1 MVIWVVNHHADPPE
15 GMATR
20 TYDLCHRWVEQGH
33 QATIFVSNINHYD
46 FRPMRSIRGL
56 RLWQKEDL
64 DGVGM
69 LWLRTTPYRG
79 NGIGRVINQ
88 FSFAALA
95 LAAGSFRQPHP
106 EIVIGVSV
114 HPLAALSGWL
124 LARRHGARF
133 FFEVTDLWPQTLI
146 EFGRLRANGLPARVL
161 RGLERFLYQRAERI
175 VMLWRHTDEY
185 VESLGVSSRKIL
197 WIPHGV
203 ELRRYEGLTDYNG
216 APERPFRVVYLGGFV
231 ESMAIDTL
239 LESAR
244 LLQQR
249 GRRDIVFLL
258 FGSGTHREH
267 YVRMAADMGL
277 TNVQF
282 RAPVPKRD
290 IAQAMN
296 QADAFVYGLR
306 DLALYRFGMSLNKLS
321 DYLAGGRPIVF
332 YGRSS
337 YDPVR
342 DAGAG
347 FSVPPEDPAAL
358 ADAFEKLLTL
368 SPEARMEM
376 GRRGR
381 GYLLEHHDIPDL
393 AARLLTAFG
402 APPSTKKGTD
412 SLDPSRPAH

>member
-20 TYDLCHRWVEQGH
+20 TFDLCRRWVEKGH
-33 QATIFVSNINHYD
+33 PATIFVSNINHYD
-46 FRPMRSIRGL
+46 FRPRRSIRGF
-56 RLWQKEDL
+56 RLWLEENL
-64 DGVGM
+64 DGVCM
-69 LWLRTTPYRG
+69 VWIRTTPYRG

-88 FSFAALA
+88 LTFAVLA
-95 LAAGSFRQPHP
+95 LMAGGFRGPRP

-124 LARRHGARF
+124 LARRHGSRF

-146 EFGRLRANGLPARVL
+146 EFGRLRANGVPARVL
-161 RGLERFLYQRAERI
+161 RALERFLYQRAERI
-175 VMLWRHTDEY
+175 VMLWRHTDDY
-185 VESLGVSSRKIL
+185 VESLGVSSQKIL
-197 WIPHGV
+197 WVPHGV
-203 ELRRYEGLTDYNG
+203 ELHRYAGLSEYRGTH
-216 APERPFRVVYLGGFV
+216 ERPFRVVYLGGFV

-239 LESAR
+239 LEGAR
-244 LLQQR
+244 RLQER
-249 GRRDIVFLL
+249 GRLDIVFLL

-267 YVRMAADMGL
+267 YIQMAEQMGL
-277 TNVQF
+277 KNVQF
-282 RAPVPKRD
+282 PPAVPKRD

-306 DLALYRFGMSLNKLS
+306 DLPLYRFGMSLNKLS

-342 DAGAG
+342 DARAG
-347 FSVPPEDPAAL
+347 FSVPPDDPEAL
-358 ADAFEKLLTL
+358 AVAFEKLVAL
-368 SPEARMEM
+368 SPEERLEM

-381 GYLLEHHDIPDL
+381 QYLLEHHDIPGL
-393 AARLLTAFG
+393 ADRLLTAFG
-402 APPSTKKGTD
+402 APASRKKTTD
-412 SLDPSRPAH
+412 SLDRSSRDH